1 MVHRDEPGPCA
12 GIRKNWP
19 GKCGARERKVP
30 PPPKPVE
37 INRGEKS
44 REARQTMRP
53 LGRRGRTA
61 LPMRLR
67 PRPASGDAEGARKG
81 GRRLRD
87 NVAHKNIQKRKKE
100 WTSVGK
106 PKNGERTSVQE
117 IQLDGPFPEVM
128 TTMTP
133 TGPTVPA
140 ASSPRPLAL
149 CLCQFRARQRDP
161 GSGHHRDRWTVR
173 RPGAKSTSLPG
184 GPPAVSRGKRGGP

>member
-1 MVHRDEPGPCA
+1 M
-12 GIRKNWP
+12 RKNWP

-87 NVAHKNIQKRKKE
+87 NVAHKNIQKKKKRME
-100 WTSVGK
+100 K
-106 PKNGERTSVQE
+106 
-117 IQLDGPFPEVM
+117 
-128 TTMTP
+128 
-133 TGPTVPA
+133 
-140 ASSPRPLAL
+140 
-149 CLCQFRARQRDP
+149 ARQSEHSRRAYSPSRD
-161 GSGHHRDRWTVR
+161 GLELSSLYAR
-173 RPGAKSTSLPG
+173 R
-184 GPPAVSRGKRGGP
+184 